1 MVKRLTAIIV
11 YIISV
16 IILPAI
22 LTVIIADSNMIM
34 VSAKNDRTQN
44 NKAAD
49 TNVEETHIHTI
60 IKKIPANEPTAY
72 RCGNIEYYICAC
84 GSIFIDE
91 DANKRA
97 ALSSVLIPAYNSN
110 NYSEDTHNNI
120 EYKSTEE
127 KENSTQN
134 VKDIKENV
142 EIITSESNS
151 DISNA
156 ELNKDNNSTDNS
168 RENINNINIAS
179 NTQSNNEKNTD
190 GTDNVYNNKV
200 YDIESTQTVDYKTQ
214 PSTIEDTSEDVQA
227 EIYSIESCENTTTSI
242 EQSDMNVHIAPQ
254 TYDSRRT
261 ETVQAVISVIISLGV
276 MVMCAMYKNDHLCK
290 KTTTCVRS
298 IEENK

>member
-1 MVKRLTAIIV
+1 MVKRLTTIIV

-22 LTVIIADSNMIM
+22 MTVIIADSNMIM
-34 VSAKNDRTQN
+34 VSAKNDRIHN

-49 TNVEETHIHTI
+49 TNVEETHIHVI
-60 IKKIPANEPTAY
+60 VKKIPANEPTAY

-120 EYKSTEE
+120 KYKSTEE

-156 ELNKDNNSTDNS
+156 ELNKDNNNS
-168 RENINNINIAS
+168 NIAS
-179 NTQSNNEKNTD
+179 NTQSNNEKDTD
-190 GTDNVYNNKV
+190 GTDNVYNNNKV
-200 YDIESTQTVDYKTQ
+200 YDIESTQAVDYKTQ
-214 PSTIEDTSEDVQA
+214 TSTIEDTREDVQT

-261 ETVQAVISVIISLGV
+261 ETVQAVISVIISIGV
-276 MVMCAMYKNDHLCK
+276 MVM
-290 KTTTCVRS
+290 S
-298 IEENK
+298 IIYRNKHQEVD

>member
-22 LTVIIADSNMIM
+22 MIVIIADSNMIM

-49 TNVEETHIHTI
+49 TNVEETHIHVI

-120 EYKSTEE
+120 EYKRAEE

-134 VKDIKENV
+134 VKENV

-168 RENINNINIAS
+168 RENINNSNIAS
-179 NTQSNNEKNTD
+179 NTQYNNEKDTD

-214 PSTIEDTSEDVQA
+214 TSTIEDSKQDVQA
-227 EIYSIESCENTTTSI
+227 EIYSVESRENTTTNI

-254 TYDSRRT
+254 TYDDRKEKT
-261 ETVQAVISVIISLGV
+261 AQAMISVIISLVV
-276 MVMCAMYKNDHLCK
+276 MGMCAMYKNNHLCK
-290 KTTTCVRS
+290 KY
-298 IEENK
+298 

>member
-22 LTVIIADSNMIM
+22 MIVIIADSNMIM

-49 TNVEETHIHTI
+49 TNVEETHIHVI

-142 EIITSESNS
+142 EIITSESNI

-156 ELNKDNNSTDNS
+156 ELNNNNNNSTDNS
-168 RENINNINIAS
+168 RENINNSNIAS
-179 NTQSNNEKNTD
+179 NTKYNNEKDTD
-190 GTDNVYNNKV
+190 RTYNVYNNKV

-214 PSTIEDTSEDVQA
+214 TSTIEDTREDVQA
-227 EIYSIESCENTTTSI
+227 EIYSIESSENTTTSI

-261 ETVQAVISVIISLGV
+261 ETVQAVISVIISLGA
-276 MVMCAMYKNDHLCK
+276 MVMSTIY
-290 KTTTCVRS
+290 R
-298 IEENK
+298 NKHQKIH

>member
-22 LTVIIADSNMIM
+22 MIVIIADSNMIM

-49 TNVEETHIHTI
+49 TNVEETHIHVI

-120 EYKSTEE
+120 EYKRAEE

-168 RENINNINIAS
+168 RENINNSNIAS
-179 NTQSNNEKNTD
+179 NTQSNNEKDTD

-200 YDIESTQTVDYKTQ
+200 YDIESTQTVDYQTQ
-214 PSTIEDTSEDVQA
+214 TSTIEDSKQDVQA
-227 EIYSIESCENTTTSI
+227 EIYSIESCENTTTNI

-261 ETVQAVISVIISLGV
+261 ETVQAVISVIISLGA
-276 MVMCAMYKNDHLCK
+276 MVMSTIY
-290 KTTTCVRS
+290 R
-298 IEENK
+298 NKHQKIH

>member
-49 TNVEETHIHTI
+49 TSVEETHIHTI

-120 EYKSTEE
+120 EHKSTEE
-127 KENSTQN
+127 KENSTEN
-134 VKDIKENV
+134 VKDIKASV
-142 EIITSESNS
+142 EIITSESNG

-156 ELNKDNNSTDNS
+156 ELNRDNNNSTDNN
-168 RENINNINIAS
+168 RENIDNSNIIS
-179 NTQSNNEKNTD
+179 DIQSDNEKDTA
-190 GTDNVYNNKV
+190 GTDNVYNDKV
-200 YDIESTQTVDYKTQ
+200 YDMENIQTVDYKTQ
-214 PSTIEDTSEDVQA
+214 TSTIEDTKKDVQT
-227 EIYSIESCENTTTSI
+227 EIYSIESRENTITNI

-254 TYDSRRT
+254 TYDDRKAK
-261 ETVQAVISVIISLGV
+261 TVQAIISVIISLVV
-276 MVMCAMYKNDHLCK
+276 MVMSTMYKNRHQE
-290 KTTTCVRS
+290 VY
-298 IEENK
+298 